1 MKVLL
6 MLIVY
11 MYILNLLIRLFS
23 VKRVA
28 NYCCKSQIPV
38 SFYNR

>member
-11 MYILNLLIRLFS
+11 M
-23 VKRVA
+23 
-28 NYCCKSQIPV
+28 
-38 SFYNR
+38 